1 MKADDIARLLP
12 AVFRNA
18 LDTDTVLS
26 ALLTV
31 MERLHAP
38 VEQLLGDVDA
48 TYDSRRAPDAFVSM
62 LARWV
67 DLERVDDTSADQSSH
82 LSDDIPVGRLRELVA
97 RSFEL
102 SQWRG
107 TSRGLVQF
115 LETATGVSGFVI
127 EEPGPADPASAFHLR
142 VHIPIA
148 ASSQARLIERIVNS
162 EKPAYTT
169 WEPLTTPASP

>member
-18 LDTDTVLS
+18 IDTDAVLP
-26 ALLTV
+26 ALLAV

-38 VEQLLGDVDA
+38 VEDVLGTIDA
-48 TYDSRRAPDAFVSM
+48 IYDPRRAPDAFVSL

-67 DLERVDDTSADQSSH
+67 DLERVDDTDTDRSTH
-82 LSDDIPVGRLRELVA
+82 LSDDVPVGRLRELIA
-97 RSFEL
+97 RSFDL

-107 TSRGLVQF
+107 TSRGLVEF
-115 LETATGVSGFVI
+115 LEIATGVAGFVI
-127 EEPGPADPASAFHLR
+127 EEPGPDDPASAFHLR
-142 VHIPIA
+142 VHIPAA

-169 WEPLTTPASP
+169 WEPLTAPASP